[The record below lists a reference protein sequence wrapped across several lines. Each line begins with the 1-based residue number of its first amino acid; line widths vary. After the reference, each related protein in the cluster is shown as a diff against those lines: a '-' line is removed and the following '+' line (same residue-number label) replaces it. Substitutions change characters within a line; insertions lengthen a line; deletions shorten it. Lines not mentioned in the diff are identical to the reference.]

1 MDIKPI
7 NKGGGRWLIRVSAGY
22 ENGKKRML
30 KKTIYLNPAMTEGA
44 QQKEAEKQTALL
56 MAAYDAGK
64 VVPGKR
70 ITLGEL
76 SILWKWDFLDRR
88 NLSPRTLAGY
98 DYLLRSRILPRLGDR
113 AIQDI
118 KPATLNAFYA
128 SLAKDGLS
136 GTTQKQYHQV
146 LNSMLT
152 CAVRWQMLAVN
163 PLMAVEPPKTD
174 TQEITPYTD
183 EQSLALLEALEG
195 EENKWRLL
203 VMLGLYAQ
211 LRRGEVVGLDWS
223 SVDLDSGIISVV
235 QNAVSV
241 PGRGTVLG
249 PPKTKTGRR
258 TISIPSPVVKV
269 FKAWRAEQNAER
281 LKLGEIWQNS
291 GAVFTQWN
299 GERMHP
305 DTPTQWF
312 YKFLERNQLP
322 HIRFHDLRHTGASL
336 LISAGM
342 DIETVK
348 NRLGHAQASTTMN
361 VYGHAYQKNDER
373 AAQVLDNIL
382 TRKA

>member
-1 MDIKPI
+1 MAIKPI

-76 SILWKWDFLDRR
+76 SQEWLEHYIGRR
-88 NLSPRTLAGY
+88 NLSPKTVEAYRYRLT
-98 DYLLRSRILPRLGDR
+98 SRILPRLGDK

-136 GTTQKQYHQV
+136 GTSQSMYHKI
-146 LNSMLT
+146 LNSMFS
-152 CAVRWQMLAVN
+152 CAVRWQMLSVN
-163 PLMAVEPPKTD
+163 PLTAVEPPKTD
-174 TQEITPYTD
+174 TKEITPYTD
-183 EQSLALLEALEG
+183 EQSLSLLEALEG
-195 EENKWRLL
+195 EEIKWRALITL
-203 VMLGLYAQ
+203 ALHMQ
-211 LRRGEVVGLDWS
+211 LRRGEIIGLDWDK
-223 SVDLDSGIISVV
+223 VDFTHGLITIC
-235 QNAVSV
+235 QTAVRV
-241 PGRGTVLG
+241 ENGLLI
-249 PPKTKTGRR
+249 KETKTSAGRR
-258 TISIPSPVVKV
+258 TLSMSPAVAKIL
-269 FKAWRAEQNAER
+269 KAWRAEQNTER
-281 LKLGEIWQNS
+281 LKLGELWQDG

-299 GERMHP
+299 GARMHIE
-305 DTPTQWF
+305 TPTGWF
-312 YKFLERNQLP
+312 STFLKRHDLP

-348 NRLGHAQASTTMN
+348 KRLGHSKASTTMDI
-361 VYGHAYQKNDER
+361 YGHAYQKNDER
-373 AAQVLDNIL
+373 ASLIIEQIL
-382 TRKA
+382 TKKA

>member
-1 MDIKPI
+1 MIAPI

-30 KKTIYLNPAMTEGA
+30 KKTIHLNPAMTVGA

-76 SILWKWDFLDRR
+76 SQEWLEHYIGRR
-88 NLSPRTLAGY
+88 NLSPKTVDGY
-98 DYLLRSRILPRLGDR
+98 KLLLKSRILPRLGDK

-136 GTTQKQYHQV
+136 GTSQKRYHQV
-146 LNSMLT
+146 LNSMFT
-152 CAVRWQMLAVN
+152 CAVRWQLLAVS

-174 TQEITPYTD
+174 TKEITPYTD
-183 EQSLALLEALEG
+183 EQSLALLEALEV
-195 EENKWRLL
+195 EETKWRAV
-203 VMLGLYAQ
+203 VMLALHMQ
-211 LRRGEVVGLDWS
+211 LRRGEIIGLDWDK
-223 SVDLDSGIISVV
+223 VDFANGTITIS
-235 QNAVSV
+235 QNAVYV
-241 PGRGTVLG
+241 PYQEIILKE
-249 PPKTKTGRR
+249 PKTKAGRR
-258 TISIPSPVVKV
+258 TLSMSPDVAKIL
-269 FKAWRAEQNAER
+269 KAWRAEQNTER
-281 LKLGEIWQNS
+281 LKLGELWQDS

-299 GERMHP
+299 GVRLHVES
-305 DTPTQWF
+305 PTRWF
-312 YKFLERNQLP
+312 SRFLKRHDLP

-336 LISAGM
+336 LISAGL
-342 DIETVK
+342 DVETVK
-348 NRLGHAQASTTMN
+348 KRLGHSRASTTMDI
-361 VYGHAYQKNDER
+361 YGHAYQKNDER
-373 AAQVLDNIL
+373 ASLMMQEIL